1 MKSIVKFTFLLF
13 VANTFAIY
21 KCVGQTI
28 SFNKEYDRS
37 IDGLFNV
44 QTTDTGYNFVMLGG
58 YPIMPLYAYFTFI
71 NNYGDTVKQIEFGSD
86 SDYLAMYTVLSL
98 NDSVK
103 VFGGYCYNDTLNKVL
118 LKLFFINNYGD
129 SISTKNFIDPDSGK
143 VWNSNII
150 RVSDGGILAT
160 GQYEDSLNTDGSIL
174 IIKLDSTGNF
184 LWKSVF
190 GGIRYDAG
198 FTSIETPDKGFLTLG
213 WTRSFGFGN
222 NSNRDMILVK
232 WDSLGNKL
240 WHRTYGTIDFDG
252 GNGIT
257 ATADGNYLLA
267 GYRGVANN
275 KTRCWIQKI
284 DPAGNVIWSHTY
296 DDGSGELW
304 WAKERF
310 DGTIVAAGSS
320 DDNFVNY
327 DDGYIVKTD
336 SLGILQWDR
345 LFNINTNHCYFRDF
359 DFTLDGGYICAGF
372 AFTGASGN
380 QDAWLVKL
388 DSLGCDSIGCAAYV
402 GLFDSPQNKEEEI
415 VLFPNPVHDI
425 LQIKFDFPYAGAL
438 HWTLYTA
445 EGKLIKQRPEYVMKY
460 FSINVS
466 DLNPG
471 MYLLQLKTDT
481 GRTMKKFFKQ

>member
-1 MKSIVKFTFLLF
+1 MFATFTLVL
-13 VANTFAIY
+13 N
-21 KCVGQTI
+21 KCEGQSI
-28 SFNKEYDRS
+28 SFNKTYNNH
-37 IDGLFNV
+37 IDNLFNIH
-44 QTTDTGYNFVMLGG
+44 TTDSGYYCVMLSG
-58 YPIMPLYAYFTFI
+58 YPIRPLYSYFTFI
-71 NNYGDTVKQIEFGSD
+71 NNFGDTLVQKEFGSD
-86 SDYLAMYTVLSL
+86 SDYFQTYSIIDKS
-98 NDSVK
+98 DSVK
-103 VFGGYCYNDTLNKVL
+103 VFGGYCYNDSLKKVL
-118 LKLFFINNYGD
+118 LKLIFVKNNGD
-129 SISTKNFIDPDSGK
+129 SISSSHYFDPDSG
-143 VWNSNII
+143 NLNIGNLI
-150 RVSDGGILAT
+150 NTIDGGILAT
-160 GQYEDSLNTDGSIL
+160 GQYVDSANSDGDIL
-174 IIKLDSTGNF
+174 IIKLDSVGNF

-190 GGIRYDAG
+190 GGIRYEAG

-240 WHRTYGTIDFDG
+240 WHKTYGTIDFDG

-257 ATADGNYLLA
+257 ATADGNYLLS
-267 GYRGVANN
+267 GYRGVINN
-275 KTRCWIQKI
+275 DIRCWIQKI
-284 DPAGNVIWSHTY
+284 DISGNVIWSHTY

-310 DGTIVAAGSS
+310 DGTIVGVGSS
-320 DDNFVNY
+320 KDNFINY

-345 LFNINTNHCYFRDF
+345 MFNQNGNHSYFRDF

-388 DSLGCDSIGCAAYV
+388 DSLGCDSLGCAAYV
-402 GLFDSPQNKEEEI
+402 GLFDPPIGKEEEI
-415 VLFPNPVHDI
+415 LLFPNPAQDI

-438 HWTLYTA
+438 HWSLYTA
-445 EGKLIKQRPEYVMKY
+445 EGKLIKQRPEYVMKN
-460 FSINVS
+460 FSIHVA

-471 MYLLQLKTDT
+471 MYLLELKTDT

>member
-1 MKSIVKFTFLLF
+1 MIVIVTFTLVL
-13 VANTFAIY
+13 N
-21 KCVGQTI
+21 KCEGQSI
-28 SFNKEYDRS
+28 SFNKTYDNY
-37 IDGLFNV
+37 IDILFNIHS
-44 QTTDTGYNFVMLGG
+44 TDTGYYFVMLSG
-58 YPIMPLYAYFTFI
+58 YPIQPLYSYYTVI
-71 NNYGDTVKQIEFGSD
+71 NNYGDTIQHVEFGSD
-86 SDYLAMYTVLSL
+86 SDYFLTHSIINK

-103 VFGGYCYNDTLNKVL
+103 VFGGYCYNDTLSKTM
-118 LKLFFINNYGD
+118 LKLLFIKNNGD
-129 SISTKNFIDPDSGK
+129 SISTSNYIDPDSG
-143 VWNSNII
+143 NLNIGNLI
-150 RVSDGGILAT
+150 NTFDGGILAT
-160 GQYEDSLNTDGSIL
+160 GQYVDSSNSDGNIL
-174 IIKLDSTGNF
+174 IVKLDSSGNF

-198 FTSIETPDKGFLTLG
+198 FTSIETLDKGFLTLG

-222 NSNRDMILVK
+222 SSNRDMILVK

-240 WHRTYGTIDFDG
+240 WHKTYGTIDFDG

-284 DPAGNVIWSHTY
+284 TPTGIVIWSHTY
-296 DDGSGELW
+296 DDGSGELR

-320 DDNFVNY
+320 DDNFTNK

-336 SLGILQWDR
+336 SLGVLQWDR
-345 LFNINTNHCYFRDF
+345 LFDMNNNHCYFRDF

-372 AFTGASGN
+372 AFTGNSGN

-388 DSLGCDSIGCAAYV
+388 DSLGCDSLGCAAYV
-402 GLFDSPQNKEEEI
+402 GLFEPPSKSEEEI

-425 LQIKFDFPYAGAL
+425 LQVKFDFPYAGAL
-438 HWTLYTA
+438 QWYLYTA
-445 EGKLIKQRPEYVMKY
+445 EGKLINQRPEYVMRN
-460 FSINVS
+460 FSINIS
-466 DLNPG
+466 DLTPG
-471 MYLLQLKTDT
+471 MYLLELRTDS